1 MSASRIALAVLAP
14 LAAAAFAPAPA
25 SPVAAPV
32 QQITLYSHGYRP
44 SPIRLAAGRAVTLH
58 FVNRAGK
65 RHDFTAPA
73 FFAAAR
79 ILSGNAAG
87 GKVDLGPGASRSVT
101 LVPARGTYRVRC
113 TRPLHKLLGMSGTI
127 LVG

>member
-1 MSASRIALAVLAP
+1 MSASRIAAALLAP
-14 LAAAAFAPAPA
+14 LAAAASAPAPA

-32 QQITLYSHGYRP
+32 QVIVLYSHGYQP

-73 FFAAAR
+73 FFGAAR
-79 ILSGNAAG
+79 ALSGNAAG
-87 GKVDLGPGASRSVT
+87 GKVDLAPGASRTVT
-101 LVPARGTYRVRC
+101 LVPVAGSYRVRC
-113 TRPLHKLLGMSGTI
+113 TRPLHKLLGMKATI
-127 LVG
+127 VVG